1 MHFDQYYLVYIF
13 VHAVLCLEF
22 ILYSF
27 IFIDFF
33 SAKLHNFLIKLKE
46 QYAMKTNSKNFIK
59 LTKEYLHFCTA
70 RKNLDTKTIK
80 SYSIDLKQYA
90 AFLSDYSLDWNDKKS
105 IEKFIEFMHSKFKP
119 KSVKRKI
126 ASLKAFFHFLEIE
139 EIIEINPFHRIQIK
153 YKEPFLLPKTIS
165 LKTIE
170 KIMNYA
176 YLECKNQ
183 TTYFGQKTALRNAL
197 ILELLFATG
206 MRISELCSLTTE
218 QINFNDYIIK
228 IYGKGSKERL
238 IQICNKNVRKLLD
251 EYCREFDFELNNYK
265 YFFINRLCNRLSEQ
279 SVRNMI
285 NTYSKNA
292 GVSIH
297 ITPHMFRH
305 SFATL
310 LLEEDVDIRYI
321 QQMLGHSS
329 ITTTQIYTHTSINK
343 QKNILSTKH
352 PRNKLEIGI

>member
-1 MHFDQYYLVYIF
+1 MEIKNVQANNLTTDYLNF
-13 VHAVLCLEF
+13 CL
-22 ILYSF
+22 S
-27 IFIDFF
+27 
-33 SAKLHNFLIKLKE
+33 
-46 QYAMKTNSKNFIK
+46 
-59 LTKEYLHFCTA
+59 
-70 RKNLDTKTIK
+70 RKNLDQKTIK
-80 SYSIDLKQYA
+80 SYTIDLRQYFEFTMESA
-90 AFLSDYSLDWNDKKS
+90 IEWTNKKS
-105 IEKFIEFMHSKFKP
+105 IGQYIDLLHCKYKP

-126 ASLKAFFHFLEIE
+126 ASLKAFFHYLEIE
-139 EIIEINPFHRIQIK
+139 ELIEINPFHKIQIK
-153 YKEPFLLPKTIS
+153 YKEPFILPKTIP

-170 KIMNYA
+170 IIMNYA
-176 YLECKNQ
+176 YLVRNRQ
-183 TTYFGQKTALRNAL
+183 TTSLGKKTALRNAL

-206 MRISELCSLTTE
+206 MRISELCPLTTE

-238 IQICNKNVRKLLD
+238 IQICNKNVQKLLD
-251 EYCREFDFELNNYK
+251 EYRREFDFELKNYN
-265 YFFINRLCNRLSEQ
+265 YLFINRLCNRLSEQ

-285 NTYSKNA
+285 NTYSKGA

-329 ITTTQIYTHTSINK
+329 ITTTQIYTHTSIKK

>member
-1 MHFDQYYLVYIF
+1 MESNINITVEIQKYL
-13 VHAVLCLEF
+13 
-22 ILYSF
+22 
-27 IFIDFF
+27 
-33 SAKLHNFLIKLKE
+33 
-46 QYAMKTNSKNFIK
+46 Q
-59 LTKEYLHFCTA
+59 FCA
-70 RKNLDTKTIK
+70 QRKNLDHKTIK
-80 SYSIDLKQYA
+80 SYSIDLRQFTEFICENNLLWISK
-90 AFLSDYSLDWNDKKS
+90 NS
-105 IEKFIEFMHSKFKP
+105 IEKYIDSLHNTLKP

-126 ASLKAFFHFLEIE
+126 ASLKAFFHYLEVE
-139 EIIEINPFHRIQIK
+139 EIIEINPFHKIQIK
-153 YKEPFLLPKTIS
+153 YKEPFILPKTIP

-170 KIMNYA
+170 IIMNYA
-176 YLECKNQ
+176 YLVRNRQNTSLGK
-183 TTYFGQKTALRNAL
+183 KIALRNTL

-218 QINFNDYIIK
+218 QINFSDYIIK

-238 IQICNKNVRKLLD
+238 IQICNKNVQNLLD
-251 EYCREFDFELNNYK
+251 EYRREFDFELKNYD

-285 NTYSKNA
+285 NTYSKSA
-292 GVSIH
+292 GVPIH

>member
-1 MHFDQYYLVYIF
+1 MEL
-13 VHAVLCLEF
+13 
-22 ILYSF
+22 
-27 IFIDFF
+27 
-33 SAKLHNFLIKLKE
+33 KLSIAETNQTNLI
-46 QYAMKTNSKNFIK
+46 NC
-59 LTKEYLHFCTA
+59 TKEYLHFCQT
-70 RKNLDTKTIK
+70 RKNLNLKTIK
-80 SYSIDLKQYA
+80 SYSIDLNQY
-90 AFLSDYSLDWNDKKS
+90 SQYINQYSLNWTLKKT
-105 IEKFIEFMHSKFKP
+105 IEEYIQYLHEHYKP

-126 ASLKAFFHFLEIE
+126 ASLKAFFHYLEIE
-139 EIIEINPFHRIQIK
+139 EIFEANPFHKIQIK
-153 YKEPFLLPKTIS
+153 YKEPFLLPKTIP

-170 KIMNYA
+170 KIINYA
-176 YLECKNQ
+176 YSERTNC
-183 TTYFGQKTALRNAL
+183 TTEFAYKTALRNTL

-218 QINFNDYIIK
+218 QINFSDYIIK

-238 IQICNKNVRKLLD
+238 IQICNKNVQNLLD
-251 EYCREFDFELNNYK
+251 EYRTVFEYELNNYD
-265 YFFINRLCNRLSEQ
+265 YIFINRLHNRLSEQ

-285 NTYSKNA
+285 NKYAQESKI
-292 GVSIH
+292 SLH

-343 QKNILSTKH
+343 QKNILATKH
-352 PRNKLEIGI
+352 PRNKLDIGI

>member
-1 MHFDQYYLVYIF
+1 M
-13 VHAVLCLEF
+13 E
-22 ILYSF
+22 
-27 IFIDFF
+27 
-33 SAKLHNFLIKLKE
+33 
-46 QYAMKTNSKNFIK
+46 TNSENFIK
-59 LTKEYLHFCTA
+59 LTEEYLHFCTT
-70 RKNLDTKTIK
+70 RKNLDHKTIK

-90 AFLSDYSLDWNDKKS
+90 DFLTDYSLDWIDKKS

-126 ASLKAFFHFLEIE
+126 ASLKAFFHYLEVE
-139 EIIEINPFHRIQIK
+139 EIIEINPFHKIQIK
-153 YKEPFLLPKTIS
+153 YKEPFILPKTIP
-165 LKTIE
+165 LRTIE
-170 KIMNYA
+170 IIMNYA
-176 YLECKNQ
+176 YLVRNRQ
-183 TTYFGQKTALRNAL
+183 ATYLGKKIALRNAL

-218 QINFNDYIIK
+218 QVNFNDYVIK

-238 IQICNKNVRKLLD
+238 IQICNKNVQNLLN
-251 EYCREFDFELNNYK
+251 EYRIEFDFELNNYN
-265 YFFINRLCNRLSEQ
+265 YFFINRLCKRLSEQ

-285 NTYSKNA
+285 NSYSKGA

-343 QKNILSTKH
+343 QKNILSAKH
-352 PRNKLEIGI
+352 PRNKFKIGI

>member
-1 MHFDQYYLVYIF
+1 METH
-13 VHAVLCLEF
+13 
-22 ILYSF
+22 SG
-27 IFIDFF
+27 
-33 SAKLHNFLIKLKE
+33 
-46 QYAMKTNSKNFIK
+46 NFIK
-59 LTKEYLHFCTA
+59 LTEEYLHFCIA
-70 RKNLDTKTIK
+70 RKNLDNKTIK
-80 SYSIDLKQYA
+80 SYSIDLKQY
-90 AFLSDYSLDWNDKKS
+90 SDFISDFSLDWNDKKS

-126 ASLKAFFHFLEIE
+126 ASLKAFFHYLEIE
-139 EIIEINPFHRIQIK
+139 EIIEVNPFHKIQIK
-153 YKEPFLLPKTIS
+153 YKEPFILPKTIP
-165 LKTIE
+165 LQTIE
-170 KIMNYA
+170 KIMSYA
-176 YLECKNQ
+176 YSEYKRQ
-183 TTYFGQKTALRNAL
+183 TTYYAHKTALRNVL

-206 MRISELCSLTTE
+206 MRISELCTLTTE

-238 IQICNKNVRKLLD
+238 IQICNKNVQRLMD
-251 EYCREFDFELNNYK
+251 EYRNEFYFELNNYN
-265 YFFINRLCNRLSEQ
+265 YFFINRLNNRLSEQ

-285 NTYSKNA
+285 ADYTEKA
-292 GVSIH
+292 KIQLH

-343 QKNILSTKH
+343 QKDILTVKH
-352 PRNKLEIGI
+352 PRNKIDIGI